1 MRVMS
6 LTLLW
11 HSRAVYTSSDDL
23 WFVER
28 PNKNIFEFEFEF
40 KL

>member
-23 WFVER
+23 WFGER
-28 PNKNIFEFEFEF
+28 SNKNIFEFEF
-40 KL
+40 